1 MWKTIRQALPKNTNP
16 CRQHTKET
24 NVLADQFSH
33 FFVAVSAKAA
43 RAASELAQVHGFNT
57 AQTIVTS
64 PPCSIPDGN
73 LFDFQLLSCAD
84 VGKAIRAMPSNK
96 APGHDKITISVI
108 KDCLPHIL
116 NSITFIINLSLA
128 SSTFPRA
135 WKKAEVITHL
145 KDGDHEDPNNNRPI
159 SLLPVLSKVAVKL
172 ALEQFNTFLQKN
184 MLISN
189 HQSGNKKHHST
200 ETLSLRVT
208 NHLFKAIDEGKV
220 TAMVFIDL
228 SKAFD
233 SICHETLLSKLKS
246 LCCSPRALAWFR
258 SYLTN
263 RQQTTRIGTSVSS
276 PLNVTHGVP
285 QGSILGPILFSLY
298 MNDLPK
304 AISNCKIE
312 SYVDDQQDLNR
323 FAEWCCANHLL
334 INPTKTKS
342 MLFGTRQ
349 NLSRFNG
356 FSVTFL
362 EKVLTPVRCCKDLG
376 ITLDCYLSF
385 DDHITSLSS
394 SLLGKIVSN

>member
-1 MWKTIRQALPKNTNP
+1 MG
-16 CRQHTKET
+16 
-24 NVLADQFSH
+24 
-33 FFVAVSAKAA
+33 AKAA
-43 RAASELAQVHGFNT
+43 TAASELAQVHGLNT

-64 PPCSIPDGN
+64 PLCSIPDGN
-73 LFDFQLLSCAD
+73 FFDFQPLFCAD
-84 VGKAIRAMPSNK
+84 VSKAIRAMPSNK

-116 NSITFIINLSLA
+116 HWITRIINLSLA

-135 WKKAEVITHL
+135 WKNAEVVPHL

-159 SLLPVLSKVAVKL
+159 SLLPVLSKVAEKL

-189 HQSGNKKHHST
+189 YQSGNKKHHFT
-200 ETLSLRVT
+200 ETLSLLVT
-208 NHLFKAIDEGKV
+208 NHLFKATDEGKV

-246 LCCSPRALAWFR
+246 LGCSPRALAWFR

-263 RQQTTRIGTSVSS
+263 RQQTTRIRTSVSS

-285 QGSILGPILFSLY
+285 QGSILAPILFSLY

-312 SYVDDQQDLNR
+312 SYVDDTKLYISFTLKGPGQ
-323 FAEWCCANHLL
+323 CS
-334 INPTKTKS
+334 NPST
-342 MLFGTRQ
+342 TR
-349 NLSRFNG
+349 
-356 FSVTFL
+356 
-362 EKVLTPVRCCKDLG
+362 
-376 ITLDCYLSF
+376 Y
-385 DDHITSLSS
+385 
-394 SLLGKIVSN
+394 